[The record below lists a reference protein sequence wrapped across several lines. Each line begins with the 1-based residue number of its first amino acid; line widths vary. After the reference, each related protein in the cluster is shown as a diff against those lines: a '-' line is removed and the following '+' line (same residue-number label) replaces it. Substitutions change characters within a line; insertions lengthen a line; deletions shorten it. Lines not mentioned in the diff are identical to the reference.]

1 MGEESAAAL
10 ACGMALHRA
19 VVRPRL
25 GAASLLLALA
35 GCGGG
40 FFFVGVGDIGFD
52 SSPPSVTLTTVD
64 SAAPGETVRLSAA
77 AADDFG
83 IDQVAFYREEGIDL
97 VVLSADGTAPYE
109 TDTQIPL
116 NAISPV
122 TYLAIATDI
131 DGNST
136 QSPRVAVRVVP

>member
-1 MGEESAAAL
+1 MSR
-10 ACGMALHRA
+10 LHTA
-19 VVRPRL
+19 VVRPRFV
-25 GAASLLLALA
+25 AASLLLALA

-40 FFFVGVGDIGFD
+40 FFVAGIGDIGFD
-52 SSPPSVTLTTVD
+52 SAPPSVSLTTVD
-64 SAAPGETVRLSAA
+64 SAARGDTVRLSAA

-83 IDQVAFYREEGIDL
+83 IDQVAFFREEGIGL
-97 VVLSADGTAPYE
+97 VVLSEDATPPYE

-116 NAISPV
+116 NALGPV

-136 QSPRVAVRVVP
+136 QSPRVTVSVLP